1 MDTFTLDAPS
11 TEKGLPVD
19 VSPGDISSHIL
30 VIGVGERH
38 KHDEQ
43 VGLYVAR
50 RIREESGGAIRV
62 VDETK
67 DVLDLMELWQT
78 ADVVFVVDAVVDG
91 KGVGAIHHFEVGPS
105 TGCDEVIPAD
115 IAFSLR
121 VLGLADA
128 IHLAESLNMLPAR
141 LIVYGIE
148 AECFKPGEGLS
159 LDVLAA
165 AEQVTKEILHYVGLR
180 HSA

>member
-11 TEKGLPVD
+11 TEKGPPFG
-19 VSPGDISSHIL
+19 VSPGDIPSRVL

-115 IAFSLR
+115 ISFSLR

>member
-1 MDTFTLDAPS
+1 MSTFALDLPS
-11 TEKGLPVD
+11 IEEDLSIGLT
-19 VSPGDISSHIL
+19 PGGISSHIL

-43 VGLYVAR
+43 VGLYVAQ
-50 RIREESGGAIRV
+50 RIREESGGAVRV

-67 DVLDLMELWQT
+67 DILDLMELWQT

-91 KGVGAIHHFEVGPS
+91 KGVGAIHRFEVGPG
-105 TGCDEVIPAD
+105 TGCDEVIPTNVS
-115 IAFSLR
+115 FSLR

-128 IHLAESLNMLPAR
+128 IHLAESLDMLPAR

-159 LDVLAA
+159 LGVLAA
-165 AEQVTKEILHYVGLR
+165 AEQVTREILHYVGL
-180 HSA
+180 SS

>member
-1 MDTFTLDAPS
+1 MDTFTLDVPS
-11 TEKGLPVD
+11 TQEAPPTD
-19 VSPGDISSHIL
+19 ASPGDISSHIL

-50 RIREESGGAIRV
+50 RIREESGGAVRV

-78 ADVVFVVDAVVDG
+78 ADVVFVVDAVVDD
-91 KGVGAIHHFEVGPS
+91 KGVGAIHHFEIGPS

-115 IAFSLR
+115 VSFSLR

-128 IHLAESLNMLPAR
+128 IHLAESLDMLPAR

-165 AEQVTKEILHYVGLR
+165 AEQVTREIIQYVGLR
-180 HSA
+180 HSG

>member
-115 IAFSLR
+115 ISFSLR

>member
-1 MDTFTLDAPS
+1 MNTFTLDVPS
-11 TEKGLPVD
+11 TQEDLSID
-19 VSPGDISSHIL
+19 VTPGDISSHIL

-50 RIREESGGAIRV
+50 RIREECGAAVRV
-62 VDETK
+62 VEETK
-67 DVLDLMELWQT
+67 DVLDLMDLWQT

-115 IAFSLR
+115 ISFSLR

-128 IHLAESLNMLPAR
+128 IHLAESLDMLPAR

-148 AECFKPGEGLS
+148 AECFKPGDGLS

-165 AEQVTKEILHYVGLR
+165 AEQVTREILNYVGR
-180 HSA
+180 RRSG

>member
-1 MDTFTLDAPS
+1 MDTFTLDVTSTQEAPP
-11 TEKGLPVD
+11 TD
-19 VSPGDISSHIL
+19 VSPGDISSHVL

-50 RIREESGGAIRV
+50 RIREQSHGAIRV
-62 VDETK
+62 VDETN
-67 DVLDLMELWQT
+67 DVLDLMQLWQM

-91 KGVGAIHHFEVGPS
+91 KGVGAIHHFEIIPS
-105 TGCDEVIPAD
+105 AGCGEVIPAD
-115 IAFSLR
+115 ISFSLR
-121 VLGLADA
+121 ILGLADA
-128 IHLAESLNMLPAR
+128 IHLAASLHMLPAR

-165 AEQVTKEILHYVGLR
+165 AEQVTREILHYVGLR
-180 HSA
+180 HSG